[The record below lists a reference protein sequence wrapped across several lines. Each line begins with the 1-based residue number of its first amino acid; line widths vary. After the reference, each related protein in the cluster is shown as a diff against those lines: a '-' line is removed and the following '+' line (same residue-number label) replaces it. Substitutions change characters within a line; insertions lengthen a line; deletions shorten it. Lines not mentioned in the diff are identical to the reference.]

1 MQVLVL
7 AVMVDREILLS
18 GLFLALEGVDVFGLI
33 ENLSDV
39 EEGGMFPL
47 LKLYITEEN
56 YMEIFIHI
64 LLCFNSL
71 KNHKNLKCTIY
82 LHMQEYLKI

>member
-47 LKLYITEEN
+47 LKLYI
-56 YMEIFIHI
+56 
-64 LLCFNSL
+64 
-71 KNHKNLKCTIY
+71 
-82 LHMQEYLKI
+82 